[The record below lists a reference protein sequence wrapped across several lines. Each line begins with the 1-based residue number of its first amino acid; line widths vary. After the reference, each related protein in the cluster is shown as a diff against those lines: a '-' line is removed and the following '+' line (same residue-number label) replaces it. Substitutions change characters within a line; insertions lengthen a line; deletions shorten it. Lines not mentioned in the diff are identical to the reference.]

1 VSTASPILFDGYT
14 SVRALRRAGVP
25 SGEARTQPSRT
36 RPPGPG
42 ARRKPDPDALKD
54 ARIGHTAVPLRHE
67 IVCYQC
73 GYAFVL
79 QGRIEK
85 PLCPKCREFLD
96 ATDRVIEAEWSQN
109 VKTVGTVDIRAHAV
123 VRGAEI
129 VGRDIILA
137 GDAREGALHAFR
149 CLELRPGADFDFGHV
164 AARDLRVRAG
174 ASLVLTQVVSC
185 RNLELEGE
193 VRAAVSATDCVTIRA
208 GGMLVGEV
216 RCPHLV
222 VEEGGGLKADVQAGG
237 IGR

>member
-1 VSTASPILFDGYT
+1 LPTESPILIDGFT
-14 SVRALRRAGVP
+14 SVQALRRAGVA
-25 SGEARTQPSRT
+25 SQEARTQPSRT
-36 RPPGPG
+36 RPPGPE

-54 ARIGHTAVPLRHE
+54 AHIGHTAVPLRHE

-79 QGRIEK
+79 QGRVCK

-96 ATDRVIEAEWSQN
+96 ATDHVIDAEWSQD
-109 VKTVGTVDIRAHAV
+109 VKTVGTVDIRPEGV
-123 VRGAEI
+123 VRGARI

-137 GDAREGALHAFR
+137 GNARDGALRAFR
-149 CLELRPGADFDFGHV
+149 WLELKPGADFDFGRV
-164 AARDLRVRAG
+164 EARDLRVRRG
-174 ASLVLTQVVSC
+174 ASLVLTQAVSC

-222 VEEGGGLKADVQAGG
+222 VEEGGGLEADVQAGG
-237 IGR
+237 